1 MISLADSTSPVG
13 TPMLEFVRFDP
24 SACHFPPPAV
34 PVLPGLRLGDLRLLA
49 GPAWP
54 AHGQHFVRGRYALA
68 AAYAAAGVGARGALL
83 APAYHCR
90 TMLDPAL
97 ALDGA
102 IRFYP
107 LDGDLGPD
115 LDALAA
121 RLQEGGVAA
130 LLLTH
135 YFGVPQAPATLEA
148 VQALCRRHGVALV
161 EDCAHAWPVALQR
174 AALCQ
179 PGSGHYVVASPSKYF
194 GCADGGMLWG
204 AAPQALAPRGWL
216 QEVRG
221 WRDAWR
227 RGRPSA
233 PPVQAA
239 AQHACGTDVRSR
251 ERAPSH
257 QYQPALA
264 ASSGLAG
271 SRWIMRHSRLER
283 LAGQRR
289 QHYATWSALV
299 AGLARAR
306 PLWPSLPDGCAPYM
320 FPLLLADDS
329 RFAALKRAGL
339 PIWRWDELASSDC
352 AVSARYRRELLH
364 LPCHQGLEADQLE
377 WMGSQL
383 RRVLA

>member
-1 MISLADSTSPVG
+1 
-13 TPMLEFVRFDP
+13 MLEFLRFDP
-24 SACHFPPPAV
+24 SACHFPAPAV

-54 AHGQHFVRGRYALA
+54 AQGQHFVRGRYALA
-68 AAYAAAGVGARGALL
+68 AAYGAAGVGARGALL

-97 ALDGA
+97 ALGGA

-107 LDGDLGPD
+107 LEDDLSPDLG
-115 LDALAA
+115 ALAA
-121 RLQEGGVAA
+121 RLAEGGVAA

-135 YFGVPQAPATLEA
+135 YFGLPQAAATVAA
-148 VQALCRRHGVALV
+148 VHALCRRHGVALV
-161 EDCAHAWPVALQR
+161 EDCAHAWQVALQR
-174 AALCQ
+174 APLCQ
-179 PGSGHYVVASPSKYF
+179 PGSGHYVVASPSKFF

-204 AAPQALAPRGWL
+204 APPQALAPRGWL
-216 QEVRG
+216 QEARG

-227 RGRPSA
+227 RGQPAQPPA
-233 PPVQAA
+233 PALAA
-239 AQHACGTDVRSR
+239 AQPSCGADVRSR

-271 SRWIMRHSRLER
+271 SRWIMRHSRLDR
-283 LAGQRR
+283 LARQRR
-289 QHYATWSALV
+289 QHYATWAAQV
-299 AGLARAR
+299 AGLALAR
-306 PLWPSLPDGCAPYM
+306 PLWPSLPDDCAPYM

-329 RFAALKRAGL
+329 RFAALKHAGL

-352 AVSARYRRELLH
+352 AVSGRYRLGLLH